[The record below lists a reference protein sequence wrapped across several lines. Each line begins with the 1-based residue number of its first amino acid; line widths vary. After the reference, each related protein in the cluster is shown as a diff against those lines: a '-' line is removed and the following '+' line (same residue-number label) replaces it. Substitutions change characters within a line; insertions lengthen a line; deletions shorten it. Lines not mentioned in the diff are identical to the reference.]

1 MQSARRFRRAAV
13 LGFSLFTASIA
24 AGPLSARA
32 ETRYGPYTQAGAYG
46 AYLAGRFATAQSDP
60 ARAADEFLRALA
72 IRPGDED
79 VRQEA
84 FLAGLMAGRPEAAA
98 LARQMPE
105 SQAAQLLLANQDIL
119 AGRWSAA
126 EQRFAGMSRDDG
138 LTQLL
143 QPILVAWTQ
152 QGAGHT
158 DQALATLRPF
168 LEAQRLHA
176 VYALNAAL
184 IADLGNRTA
193 EATRLYRA
201 AQSEFPGPTLRLAQ
215 ILASWHA
222 RQGHLAEAER
232 TIASL
237 ADTSPETAIA
247 LPGLAAVLRT
257 RPVTRASEGIAE
269 SYLALAAALR
279 DQDAGDYAMVLL
291 RLSLTLRPDFT
302 AARLLAAE
310 ILENQ
315 RHLQAAQSMLAAI
328 PASDPL
334 APVVAVRQA
343 FLIDQLGRTND
354 ALRDFQALARAY
366 PNSPLPDLHA
376 GDILRV
382 KQHYPEAIAAYDRAI
397 ARIPAPGPNDWPVF
411 YERGI
416 SYERSHQWQL
426 AEADFRH
433 ALALSPDQPLIL
445 NYLGYSWADMGQHLA
460 QAKQMIQKAAE
471 RRPNDGAIAD
481 SLGWVLLRQGDPV
494 QAVKALERAVELE
507 PEDSTINGHLG
518 DAYWASGRKLE
529 ATFQWRRALTL
540 NPGPDDAAKLEA
552 RLQAG
557 HPTAVVAGPSS
568 PSTLGE

>member
-1 MQSARRFRRAAV
+1 MQPARSFRRAAV

-24 AGPLSARA
+24 AGPLSAQTA
-32 ETRYGPYTQAGAYG
+32 TRDGRDTQTGAYG

-60 ARAADEFLRALA
+60 ARAASEFLHALA
-72 IRPGDED
+72 IRPGDD
-79 VRQEA
+79 DLQQEA
-84 FLAGLMAGRPEAAA
+84 FLAGLMAGRPEAAS

-105 SQAAQLLLANQDIL
+105 SQAAQLYLANEDIL

-126 EQRFAGMSRDDG
+126 EQRFASLPREG

-143 QPILVAWTQ
+143 QPILVAWTE
-152 QGAGHT
+152 QGAGHI

-168 LEAQRLHA
+168 LEGQRLHA

-184 IADLGNRTA
+184 IADLGNRAA
-193 EATRLYRA
+193 EATRLYGA

-215 ILASWHA
+215 ILASWDA

-237 ADTSPETAIA
+237 AETSPETAIA
-247 LPGLAAVLRT
+247 LPGLAAALRT
-257 RPVTRASEGIAE
+257 RPVSRASEGIAE
-269 SYLALAAALR
+269 AYLALAAALR
-279 DQDAGDYAMVLL
+279 EQEAGDYAMVLL

-310 ILENQ
+310 ILETQ
-315 RHLQAAQSMLAAI
+315 HHLEAAQQMLALI

-343 FLIDQLGRTND
+343 FLTDELGHTEK
-354 ALRDFQALARAY
+354 ALHDFQALARAY

-382 KQHYPEAIAAYDRAI
+382 KQHYPEAIAAYNRAI
-397 ARIPAPGPNDWPVF
+397 ARIPSPGPNDWPVF

-416 SYERSHQWQL
+416 AYERSHQWQL

-445 NYLGYSWADMGQHLA
+445 NYLGYSWADMGRHLA
-460 QAKQMIQKAAE
+460 QAQQMIQKAAE
-471 RRPNDGAIAD
+471 RRPNDGAIVD
-481 SLGWVLLRQGDPV
+481 SLGWVLLRQGDTA
-494 QAVKALERAVELE
+494 QAVKELERAVEMQ

-518 DAYWASGRKLE
+518 DAYWAAGRKLE
-529 ATFQWRRALTL
+529 ASFQWRRALTL
-540 NPGPDDAAKLEA
+540 NPEPDDAAKLEA
-552 RLQAG
+552 RLQGG
-557 HPTAVVAGPSS
+557 HPAAVVAGPTA